1 MMKIRYSSGKVMR
14 MKRLAFRIL
23 APAVGVLAAVIIG
36 VAALVAQS
44 APAASASAAKAKELG
59 ELMKAKKLTVF
70 ASRDSAAPD
79 RFVAVTFIPDVQ
91 ILLVGAAYS
100 RPSDIEYYMYKKDYQ
115 SAYQNL
121 HASELAKDR
130 VAFEDMIGD
139 GLVFVPV
146 KNGLPDAA
154 VLPAGRAVFEG
165 PADPKR
171 RNDKRM
177 APEAYQKLFGEA
189 DTRYATLL
197 GELIAEL
204 KKMPALVADGD
215 LR

>member
-1 MMKIRYSSGKVMR
+1 
-14 MKRLAFRIL
+14 MKRAGSGIL
-23 APAVGVLAAVIIG
+23 ARTAGVLAAATIG
-36 VAALVAQS
+36 AAAALAQA
-44 APAASASAAKAKELG
+44 APTASAAKAKEFADM
-59 ELMKAKKLTVF
+59 MKAKKLTVF

-79 RFVAVTFIPDVQ
+79 RFVAVTFIADVQ

-121 HASELAKDR
+121 SSSELAKDR
-130 VAFEDMIGD
+130 VSFEDIIGD
-139 GLVFVPV
+139 GLVAVPV
-146 KNGLPDAA
+146 KNALPDAA
-154 VLPAGRAVFEG
+154 VLAAGRTVFEG

-177 APEAYQKLFGEA
+177 APDAYQKIFSDA
-189 DTRYATLL
+189 DARYATLL
-197 GELIAEL
+197 GELINEL
-204 KKMPALVADGD
+204 KKMPALVAARD